1 MPVVGWRW
9 VNVFSAFPSLIFVML
24 SFWLP
29 ESTRYL
35 VITGRHDEATYQLE
49 QAASMNKTQLPDGKL
64 EKTLENEVTYIRHS
78 ENAFFKNASR
88 FSVFVHTV

>member
-49 QAASMNKTQLPDGKL
+49 QAACINKTQLPDGKL
-64 EKTLENEVTYIRHS
+64 EKTLENEVTYKTFRKR
-78 ENAFFKNASR
+78 FFKK
-88 FSVFVHTV
+88 